1 MHFVIDPTP
10 KNISGVVNQTI
21 KEMERMDY
29 SLKENGKHFMEQVNQ
44 HLNKQRSLNE
54 SGEYIHYLGVQLD
67 PSKNRYLSP
76 NMGNTLLYQLKNFWM
91 VCVHQSTGRLD

>member
-1 MHFVIDPTP
+1 MGTTCTLSLIRRL

-67 PSKNRYLSP
+67 PSKIDIY
-76 NMGNTLLYQLKNFWM
+76 
-91 VCVHQSTGRLD
+91 HQIWGTHCFIS